1 MPELSTVHY
10 KNETYTFKDAVAR
23 ESINQKYE
31 KAGGLISGNVKID
44 GELSQVIRDEDY
56 DAGVKINSTLNNNL
70 GTVITLTGYA
80 DNTTYKPVIRNVAE
94 PSNNYD
100 VANKKYVDE
109 HVLSNTKYLVEVDS
123 VTKTVVLK
131 SSSLTY
137 STVKH
142 NLNSNTQNIYL
153 DVLMPPIRFSAKA
166 IEDRD
171 TNYGPIKF
179 IAPII
184 GTDNKLYITEFSLA
198 SDDSLTYQEYLFE
211 DISNKTN
218 DILSNS
224 SSTLLY
230 PSTSAVYNQFMRK
243 PDVVWEA
250 QDIAGGLLATN
261 TNLSNNVSWQL
272 TGLNLS
278 PYKYIKVYARS
289 SRKNNGYAT
298 SVVPAAIIELSLDP
312 RNAEPVWGYYIGSA
326 LGQNPNDANRLSLTT
341 VAVSA
346 DKTSF
351 VVVRQNTLYGTAATS
366 NTDVYAYIYRIE
378 GYYD

>member
-56 DAGVKINSTLNNNL
+56 DTGVKINSTLNNNL

-123 VTKTVVLK
+123 TTKTVVQK

-137 STVKH
+137 STVKY

-184 GTDNKLYITEFSLA
+184 GIDNKLYITEFSLA
-198 SDDSLTYQEYLFE
+198 SDNSLTYQEYLFE
-211 DISNKTN
+211 DINNKTN

-243 PDVVWEA
+243 PDVVWET
-250 QDIAGGLLATN
+250 QDIARGLLATN
-261 TNLSNNVSWQL
+261 TNLSDNVSWQL

-298 SVVPAAIIELSLDP
+298 SAVPATIIELSLDP

-351 VVVRQNTLYGTAATS
+351 VVIRQNTLYGTAATS